1 MKRYRVWAEIDLNA
15 VKANLKSIINY
26 LPAEVRV
33 MVVVKA
39 DAYGHGAIPISR
51 VALENGASMLGVG
64 DSNEA
69 IVLREAG
76 ILDPIII
83 LGALIEEEVGWVVS
97 YDIIPTLHS
106 LDIIPLV
113 EHEAKRQ
120 EKRVKVH
127 LKIDTGLSRLGASPA
142 RALEIAKRVIESP
155 YMTLDGISTHL
166 SAASKDREFTATQ
179 LGIFERVIENLRSEG
194 VPIPPCHVASSS
206 GIFSETTSYFDMVR
220 PGISVYGINP
230 GGVTLPPGMTLQ
242 PCMSLHTQICFLK
255 GLRAGTPIG
264 YGMTAVTAIDTR
276 IAILPIGYND
286 GYPYALS
293 NRGHVL
299 IRGEEAPVLGT
310 VTMDYT
316 IVDVGRIPKV
326 EVGDEVI
333 LFGRQRKRE
342 ITVAYLAEQS
352 GTIPYDITCSL
363 GKRVKRIF
371 LRR

>member
-15 VKANLKSIINY
+15 VTSNLESIRNR
-26 LPAEVRV
+26 LPSGVAI
-33 MVVVKA
+33 MMVVKA

-51 VALENGASMLGVG
+51 VALENGVSMLGVG

-69 IVLREAG
+69 IALREAG

-106 LDIIPLV
+106 MDIIPLL
-113 EHEAKRQ
+113 EHEAERQ
-120 EKRVKVH
+120 ERRVKVH

-142 RALEIAKRVIESP
+142 SALEIAKRVIESHCL
-155 YMTLDGISTHL
+155 TLDGISTHL
-166 SAASKDREFTATQ
+166 SAASRDSEFTATQ
-179 LGIFERVIENLRSEG
+179 IGIFEGVIEDLRREG
-194 VPIPPCHVASSS
+194 IRIPRCHVASSS
-206 GIFSETTSYFDMVR
+206 GIFSTKASYFDMVR

-230 GGVTLPPGMTLQ
+230 GGVKLPPGVKLQ

-255 GLRAGTPIG
+255 GIRAGTPIS
-264 YGMTAVTAIDTR
+264 YGMTAVARKDTR
-276 IAILPIGYND
+276 IAILPVGYND

-293 NRGHVL
+293 NRGRVL
-299 IRGEEAPVLGT
+299 IRSEEAPVLGS

-316 IVDVGRIPKV
+316 IVDVGHIPEA
-326 EVGDEVI
+326 EVGDEVV
-333 LFGRQRKRE
+333 LFGRQGNRE
-342 ITVAYLAEQS
+342 ITVTRIAEQS
-352 GTIPYDITCSL
+352 GTIPYDVTCSL

-371 LRR
+371 LRK